1 MAKILVAGGLCK
13 EDSNAKLSNARE
25 AFAVAVGREVVLRG
39 HVLLGGCRTTMDAQ
53 VAQAA
58 AEAAAARN
66 LDPRKCIRSWVT
78 TTTDP
83 SHCVGEVIRS
93 RMGDWRSV
101 PRGLVFP
108 EPVQEADVVL
118 CRELGATCQ
127 QADCSRGCVWDG
139 GYGDLSRRGCVLR
152 SSVFQQDYR
161 G

>member
-1 MAKILVAGGLCK
+1 
-13 EDSNAKLSNARE
+13 
-25 AFAVAVGREVVLRG
+25 
-39 HVLLGGCRTTMDAQ
+39 MDAQ

-108 EPVQEADVVL
+108 EPVQEADVVIII
-118 CRELGATCQ
+118 G
-127 QADCSRGCVWDG
+127 GWDG
-139 GYGDLSRRGCVLR
+139 THYAASWARLANKPIVPVAAFGMAAMEIYQDEVACFDLR